1 MGIFNS
7 KSKDDGIVLTSRIR
21 LARNIDKI
29 PFPHIMDQKQAGG
42 VIDDV
47 FSSITQS
54 NAMMKNEF
62 KQIKLRD
69 LNSLDRLSMVEKH
82 IISIDLAK
90 NHEKAGLLINK
101 DEDVSIMINEE
112 DHIRL
117 QVLYPGLQLK
127 KAYEYASRLDDL
139 IEERITY
146 AFDNE
151 LGYLTSCPT
160 NLGTGMRASVMLHLP
175 ALTITK
181 NITNILNTVSQIGM
195 TIRGIYGEGSNIMG
209 NMYQISN
216 QVTLGLS
223 EEEILNNLE
232 AITKKI
238 VDQEMKARSV
248 LLEKQKDEFEDDIYR
263 ALGTLRYSRILSSSE
278 CLKLISRVRM
288 GIEMGIIDDVK
299 MDTLNNLIEG
309 IQPATLQLREGKELD
324 EKERDIIRAKVVRET
339 LK

>member
-139 IEERITY
+139 IEEKVTY

>member
-1 MGIFNS
+1 MGMS

-29 PFPHIMDQKQAGG
+29 PFPHMMDNNQAEG

-47 FSSITQS
+47 FSSITKS
-54 NAMMKNEF
+54 NSAMENEF

-69 LNSLDRLSMVEKH
+69 LNSLERLSMVEKH

-90 NHEKAGLLINK
+90 NYEKAGLLINK
-101 DEDVSIMINEE
+101 DEDISIMINEE

-127 KAYEYASRLDDL
+127 KAYEYASKLDDL
-139 IEERITY
+139 IEEDITY
-146 AFDNE
+146 AFSNE

-160 NLGTGMRASVMLHLP
+160 NLGTGIRASVMLHLP
-175 ALTITK
+175 ALSITK
-181 NITNILNTVSQIGM
+181 NIGNILDTVSQIGM

-248 LLEKQKDEFEDDIYR
+248 LLEKQKCEFEDDIYR
-263 ALGTLRYSRILSSSE
+263 ALGILRYSRILSSSE
-278 CLKLISRVRM
+278 CLNLISKVRM
-288 GIEMGIIDDVK
+288 GIEMGIIDDIK
-299 MDTLNNLIEG
+299 MDTLNSLIAA
-309 IQPATLQLREGKELD
+309 IQPGTLQLKEGKKLD
-324 EKERDIIRAKVVRET
+324 EKQRDMIRAGVVRET

>member
-1 MGIFNS
+1 MGISNS
-7 KSKDDGIVLTSRIR
+7 KSKDDWIVLTSRIR

-29 PFPHIMDQKQAGG
+29 PFPHMMDQKQADR

-54 NAMMKNEF
+54 NAIMKNEF
-62 KQIKLRD
+62 KQIKIRD

-112 DHIRL
+112 DHVRL

-139 IEERITY
+139 IEEKLTY

-175 ALTITK
+175 ALSITK
-181 NITNILNTVSQIGM
+181 NITNILNTVSQLGM

-238 VDQEMKARSV
+238 AAQEMKARSV

-263 ALGTLRYSRILSSSE
+263 ALGILRYSRILSSSE

-299 MDTLNNLIEG
+299 MDALNSLIEG